1 MEELFE
7 VRKYISVHAPVNGYL
22 TSNSYYGKMDK
33 GEIWRLIGRTCH
45 LQQDRQ
51 KCLSYR
57 QFC

>member
-1 MEELFE
+1 VEELFE

-33 GEIWRLIGRTCH
+33 GEIWRLIGKTRH
-45 LQQDRQ
+45 LQQDR
-51 KCLSYR
+51 SYQ